1 MPEPQIL
8 TNSDLAGSVSSIA
21 KQKTAGRNTSAGLH
35 VYSGGCAQDFAAHPA
50 NLRALTAAEVAPG
63 KTRRTYFRCQQSTRV
78 RRLLHT
84 SSHQDRLSTP
94 AALGFIA
101 DLLLVKTE
109 EKVQHSL
116 GGGRIGPR
124 DI

>member
-1 MPEPQIL
+1 M
-8 TNSDLAGSVSSIA
+8 
-21 KQKTAGRNTSAGLH
+21 
-35 VYSGGCAQDFAAHPA
+35 YSYFCAQNFAAHPA
-50 NLRALTAAEVAPG
+50 NLIALTAAEVAPL
-63 KTRRTYFRCQQSTRV
+63 KAERTYFRCQQSSRL
-78 RRLLHT
+78 RRLLHS

-116 GGGRIGPR
+116 GGGRREPR
-124 DI
+124 DMYK